1 MLFVEE
7 YKPIAD
13 LLNCPYDTI
22 VLTGGRGSGKTQHTI
37 RAILL
42 AMLRKKVRVCFFR
55 ETKDTVSSSLM
66 AETEGIIESDFENRG
81 FSSTKTEITNING
94 SYIFYKGLKEVNL
107 AAIENLKGIAS
118 STDIF
123 FIDEGQAISKAVWD
137 VLIPT
142 LRKAGSILIV
152 AYNRIADDLPLEEA
166 LFLDYKNMT
175 APDGTFYIEVNY
187 PVLERKGL
195 LAKRFLDRA
204 ELVKKHKPKEYDAIY
219 MNKAPDNSDLAV
231 VRDFS
236 KLHNV
241 TNIVYQP
248 DMDLHL
254 TWDFNVDPMSCVLA
268 HKTKDKVFFFDEFI
282 LENASTEHTIN
293 EVIKRYPNHKGSII
307 INGDASGDNRSTQS
321 ERSNYVI
328 IRNALRRHYPNNNIQ
343 VHLRPFNPRI
353 KNRVAAFNA
362 MIKDYNGEYRILFDP
377 KCEKVIYNMLN
388 LKYKVGSRDIDI
400 PTYSQIKT
408 DTDLKFLMH
417 PFDAVSYLVEYY
429 FSLNIEDYKE

>member
-1 MLFVEE
+1 MKFY
-7 YKPIAD
+7 YKYEPLLHLNNSKYDVIA
-13 LLNCPYDTI
+13 N
-22 VLTGGRGSGKTQHTI
+22 TGGRGSGKTQHSI
-37 RAILL
+37 RGVLISCAT
-42 AMLRKKVRVCFFR
+42 AKKTVCFFR
-55 ETKDTVSSSLM
+55 ETKDTVSNSLM
-66 AETEGIIESDFENRG
+66 AEAFEIIDTDFKGRG
-81 FSSTKTEITNING
+81 FTSTKTEIHNSNG
-94 SYIFYKGLKEVNL
+94 SYIFYKGLKEVNT
-107 AAIENLKGIAS
+107 ASIENLKGLAS
-118 STDIF
+118 TTDIF
-123 FIDEGQAISKAVWD
+123 LVDEAQSVSKAVWD

-142 LRKAGSILIV
+142 IRKAGSVLIV
-152 AYNRIADDLPLEEA
+152 CYNRISDDLPVEEV

-175 APDGTFYIEVNY
+175 APKNTYFVEVNY
-187 PVLERKGL
+187 PELIPYNL
-195 LAKRFLDRA
+195 LSKRFLDRA

-236 KLHNV
+236 KLHV

-429 FSLNIEDYKE
+429 FSLNIEEYKE